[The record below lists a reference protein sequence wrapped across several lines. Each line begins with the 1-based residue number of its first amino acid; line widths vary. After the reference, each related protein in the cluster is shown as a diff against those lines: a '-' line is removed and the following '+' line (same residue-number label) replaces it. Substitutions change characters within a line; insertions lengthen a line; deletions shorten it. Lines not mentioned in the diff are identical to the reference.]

1 MKLSE
6 YNKTSGPISLEDAIS
21 VIKQIDPEHDMTLT
35 YRAESTILK
44 AVAEGRMVILVEK
57 SEKND

>member
-6 YNKTSGPISLEDAIS
+6 YNRTSGPISLEDAIS
-21 VIKQIDPEHDMTLT
+21 VIKQIDPDHDMTIS

-44 AVAEGRMVILVEK
+44 AVAEGRLVVRDKEK
-57 SEKND
+57 